1 MFRHDSIMIPVL
13 MFSLDSILKFYAR
26 LGRIQPYFEHAG
38 LPILGI
44 FIATLLV
51 SLTEPAIPALL
62 QPLLDKGFVGNGLSL
77 WKVPAAIIGLF
88 ALRGLAGFLAQ
99 YFLAVLSNN
108 AMQKLRTALFAK
120 MQRIR
125 INELAKITSSSLSN
139 TIVHEIQNGTT
150 QLVNSLLSIL
160 KDSLTLIALLTYLL
174 YLNWQLTLIVFTI
187 IPGVAAIMKYFSK
200 RLGSIAKTVQK
211 TTDEL
216 AYVVEE
222 NVLAQRMVRLHH
234 AQDLQTARFE
244 LLSAALRR
252 LSIKGIMGGSAM
264 TPLTQMLA
272 ATALSVVICIALW
285 QNGTG
290 TSISVGG
297 FAAFIMAMLMLV
309 APIKHLSEAAAPLV
323 RGLAAVERG
332 LDFVDALVDE
342 QSGNLPVPAQKTSA
356 IVLRFEGVKLRYK
369 NAGGWALDGVSLNI
383 QTGQKVALVG
393 TSGSGK
399 TSLINLL
406 PRFLEPTEGAIFL
419 NEQAIYEWDLAALR
433 KQFSY
438 VSQDVV
444 MFNDT
449 LGANVA
455 LGDPT
460 PSPSLIQQA
469 LQAAHLGEL
478 VSSLPSGIDTVVGH
492 NAAQLSGGQRQRLAI
507 ARAIYKNAPI
517 LLLDEATSA
526 LDNESERAVQQAL
539 DELMRGRTTLVVAH
553 RLSTVQSADSIVVMS
568 KGKIV
573 ETGTHETLLAQGA
586 HYARLYQMGLAD

>member
-1 MFRHDSIMIPVL
+1 MIVLL
-13 MFSLDSILKFYAR
+13 MFSQDAIQKFYAR
-26 LGRIQPYFEHAG
+26 LGRIQPYFDRAG

-62 QPLLDKGFVGNGLSL
+62 QPLLDKGFTSNGLSL
-77 WKVPAAIIGLF
+77 WKVPASIMGLF

-108 AMQKLRTALFAK
+108 AMLKLRTALFAK

-125 INELAKITSSSLSN
+125 VNELAKTTSSSLSN

-160 KDSLTLIALLTYLL
+160 KDSLTLIALLAYLL

-187 IPGVAAIMKYFSK
+187 FPGVIAIMKYFSK
-200 RLGSIAKTVQK
+200 RLGRIAKTVQK
-211 TTDEL
+211 TTDDL

-234 AQDLQTARFE
+234 AQAMQTVRFE
-244 LLSAALRR
+244 ILSAALRR

-272 ATALSVVICIALW
+272 ATALSAVICIALW
-285 QNGTG
+285 QNNAGNNIT
-290 TSISVGG
+290 VGG

-323 RGLAAVERG
+323 RGLAAIERG
-332 LDFVDALVDE
+332 LDFVDAQVDE
-342 QSGNLPVPAQKTSA
+342 TSGKLPAPIDAVTALA
-356 IVLRFEGVKLRYK
+356 LRFAGVKLRYLDA
-369 NAGGWALDGVSLNI
+369 NGWALGGITLNI
-383 QTGQKVALVG
+383 KAGQKIALVG

-419 NEQAIYEWDLAALR
+419 NGQAIHDWDLTALR
-433 KQFSY
+433 KQFAY

-449 LGANVA
+449 LAANVA
-455 LGDPT
+455 LGDPN
-460 PSPSLIQQA
+460 PSTGLIRQA
-469 LQAAHLGEL
+469 LQAAHLAEL
-478 VSSLPSGIDTVVGH
+478 VSTLPQGIHTLVGH

-539 DELMRGRTTLVVAH
+539 DALMQGRTTLVVAH
-553 RLSTVQSADSIVVMS
+553 RLSTVQSADCIVVMS
-568 KGKIV
+568 HGLIT
-573 ETGTHETLLAQGA
+573 EMGSHEALLAQGG
-586 HYARLYQMGLAD
+586 HYARLYQMGLSD

>member
-1 MFRHDSIMIPVL
+1 
-13 MFSLDSILKFYAR
+13 MFSLDSIRKFYAR
-26 LGRIQPYFEHAG
+26 LGRIQPYFENAG

-62 QPLLDKGFVGNGLSL
+62 QPLLDKGFVNNGLSL

-88 ALRGLAGFLAQ
+88 AVRGLAGFLAQ

-108 AMQKLRTALFAK
+108 AMQKLRTALFSK

-125 INELAKITSSSLSN
+125 LNELAKTTSSTLSN

-160 KDSLTLIALLTYLL
+160 KDSLTLIALLAYLL

-200 RLGSIAKTVQK
+200 RLSRIAGSVQR
-211 TTDEL
+211 TTDDL

-234 AQDLQTARFE
+234 AQNLQTTRFE
-244 LLSAALRR
+244 RLSTALRR

-272 ATALSVVICIALW
+272 AIALSVVICIALW
-285 QNGTG
+285 QNSSGA
-290 TSISVGG
+290 SISVGG

-332 LDFVDALVDE
+332 LDFVDSLVDE
-342 QSGNLPVPAQKTSA
+342 TSGSLQAPEKQTSIA
-356 IVLRFEGVKLRYK
+356 LRFDGIKLRYK
-369 NAGGWALDGVSLNI
+369 DASGWALGGVSFDI
-383 QTGQKVALVG
+383 HKGQKFALVG

-406 PRFLEPTEGAIFL
+406 PRFLEPTEGVIFL
-419 NEQAIYEWDLAALR
+419 NEQAISSWDLIALR
-433 KQFSY
+433 QQFAY

-449 LGANVA
+449 LAANVA
-455 LGDPT
+455 LGDPA
-460 PSPSLIQQA
+460 PSPTLIQQA
-469 LQAAHLGEL
+469 LEAAHLSEL
-478 VSSLPSGIDTVVGH
+478 ITSLPNGIHTVVGH

-553 RLSTVQSADSIVVMS
+553 RLSTVQSADCIVVMER
-568 KGKIV
+568 GKVI
-573 ETGTHETLLAQGA
+573 EMGTHEALLTQAG
-586 HYARLYQMGLAD
+586 HYARLYQMGLSD

>member
-1 MFRHDSIMIPVL
+1 MIAVL
-13 MFSLDSILKFYAR
+13 MFSLDAIRKFYAR
-26 LGRIQPYFEHAG
+26 LSRIQPYFERAG
-38 LPILGI
+38 PPISGI

-125 INELAKITSSSLSN
+125 LNELAKTTSSSLSN

-160 KDSLTLIALLTYLL
+160 KDSLTLMALLAYLL

-200 RLGSIAKTVQK
+200 RLGRIARVVQK
-211 TTDEL
+211 TTDDL

-222 NVLAQRMVRLHH
+222 NVLAQRMVRLHD
-234 AQDLQTARFE
+234 AQGLQTARFE

-272 ATALSVVICIALW
+272 ATALSAVICVALW
-285 QNGTG
+285 QNNTG

-332 LDFVDALVDE
+332 LDFVDSLVDE
-342 QSGNLPVPAQKTSA
+342 TSGNLPAPSQKTSTIA
-356 IVLRFEGVKLRYK
+356 LRFKNIKLHYK
-369 NAGGWALDGVSLNI
+369 DSSGWALDGVSLDI

-406 PRFLEPTEGAIFL
+406 PRFLEPTDGTIFL
-419 NEQAIYEWDLAALR
+419 NGQAIGDWDLAVLR
-433 KQFSY
+433 KQFAY

-460 PSPSLIQQA
+460 PSPILIRQA

-478 VSSLPSGIDTVVGH
+478 VASLPSGIHTMVGH

-553 RLSTVQSADSIVVMS
+553 RLSTVQSADSIAVMS
-568 KGKIV
+568 QGKIV
-573 ETGTHETLLAQGA
+573 EMGTHETLLTQGG
-586 HYARLYQMGLAD
+586 HYARLYQMGLSD

>member
-1 MFRHDSIMIPVL
+1 MIAVL
-13 MFSLDSILKFYAR
+13 MFSLDAIRKFYAR

-125 INELAKITSSSLSN
+125 IDELAKTTSSSLSN

-160 KDSLTLIALLTYLL
+160 KDSLTLMALLAYLL

-200 RLGSIAKTVQK
+200 RLGRIAKTVQK

-234 AQDLQTARFE
+234 AQGLQTARFE

-285 QNGTG
+285 QNSAG

-332 LDFVDALVDE
+332 LDFVDAMVDE
-342 QSGNLPVPAQKTSA
+342 TSGSLPAPIQKASSIA
-356 IVLRFEGVKLRYK
+356 LRFENIKLRYK
-369 NAGGWALDGVSLNI
+369 DASGWALGGVSLDI
-383 QTGQKVALVG
+383 QTGQKIALVG

-419 NEQAIYEWDLAALR
+419 NGQAIGDWNLIALR
-433 KQFSY
+433 KQFAY

-455 LGDPT
+455 LGDPA
-460 PSPSLIQQA
+460 PSLSLIRQA

-478 VSSLPSGIDTVVGH
+478 VASLPSGIHTMVGH

-553 RLSTVQSADSIVVMS
+553 RLSTVQSADCIVVMER
-568 KGKIV
+568 GKVI
-573 ETGTHETLLAQGA
+573 EMGTHEALLTQAG
-586 HYARLYQMGLAD
+586 HYARLYQMGLSD

>member
-1 MFRHDSIMIPVL
+1 
-13 MFSLDSILKFYAR
+13 MFSADAIQKFYAR
-26 LGRIQPYFEHAG
+26 LRRI
-38 LPILGI
+38 LPFFDNASLPFVGI
-44 FIATLLV
+44 FIATLIV

-77 WKVPAAIIGLF
+77 WKVPVAIMGLF
-88 ALRGLAGFLAQ
+88 ALRGFAGFLAQ

-108 AMQKLRTALFAK
+108 AMQKLRSSLFAK
-120 MQRIR
+120 MQRIHMS
-125 INELAKITSSSLSN
+125 EFSKTTSSSLSN

-160 KDSLTLIALLTYLL
+160 KDSLTLVALMSYLI

-200 RLGSIAKTVQK
+200 RLGKIAKTVQK
-211 TTDEL
+211 TTDDL

-234 AQDLQTARFE
+234 AQEAQTTRFDT
-244 LLSAALRR
+244 LSNALRR
-252 LSIKGIMGGSAM
+252 LSIKAIMGGSAM

-285 QNGTG
+285 QNSTG

-297 FAAFIMAMLMLV
+297 FVAFIMAMLMLV

-332 LDFVDALVDE
+332 LDFIDSFADE
-342 QSGNLPVPAQKTSA
+342 TPGLLLAPTNKAVPAISFKN
-356 IVLRFEGVKLRYK
+356 IKLRYK
-369 NAGGWALDGVSLNI
+369 DTSGWALDGITLDI
-383 QTGQKVALVG
+383 HAGQKIALVG

-406 PRFLEPTEGAIFL
+406 PRFLEPTEGVIL
-419 NEQAIYEWDLAALR
+419 LSGQISSDWNLVELR
-433 KQFSY
+433 KQFAY
-438 VSQDVV
+438 VSQEVV

-449 LGANVA
+449 LAANVA
-455 LGDPT
+455 LGDAH
-460 PSPSLIQQA
+460 PSPRLIEQA
-469 LQAAHLGEL
+469 LQAAHLGDYL
-478 VSSLPSGIDTVVGH
+478 ATLPLGIHTVVGH

-539 DELMRGRTTLVVAH
+539 SELMQGRTTLVVAH
-553 RLSTVQSADSIVVMS
+553 RLSTVQSADCIVVMS
-568 KGKIV
+568 HGKIV
-573 ETGTHETLLAQGA
+573 ETGSHDALLAKGEQ
-586 HYARLYQMGLAD
+586 YARLYQMGLSN

>member
-1 MFRHDSIMIPVL
+1 
-13 MFSLDSILKFYAR
+13 
-26 LGRIQPYFEHAG
+26 
-38 LPILGI
+38 
-44 FIATLLV
+44 V

-125 INELAKITSSSLSN
+125 LNELAKTTTSSLSN

-160 KDSLTLIALLTYLL
+160 KDSLTLMALLAYLL

-200 RLGSIAKTVQK
+200 RLGRIARVVQK
-211 TTDEL
+211 TTDDL

-222 NVLAQRMVRLHH
+222 NVLAQRMVRLHD
-234 AQDLQTARFE
+234 AQGLQTARFE

-272 ATALSVVICIALW
+272 ATALSAVICVALW
-285 QNGTG
+285 QNNTG

-332 LDFVDALVDE
+332 LDFVDSLVDE
-342 QSGNLPVPAQKTSA
+342 TSGNLPAPSQKTSTIA
-356 IVLRFEGVKLRYK
+356 LRFKNIKLHYK
-369 NAGGWALDGVSLNI
+369 DSSGWALDGVSLDI

-406 PRFLEPTEGAIFL
+406 PRFLEPTDGTIFL
-419 NEQAIYEWDLAALR
+419 NGQAIGDWDLAVLR
-433 KQFSY
+433 KQFAY

-460 PSPSLIQQA
+460 PSPILIRQA

-478 VSSLPSGIDTVVGH
+478 VASLPSGIHTMVGH

-553 RLSTVQSADSIVVMS
+553 RLSTVQSADSIAVMS
-568 KGKIV
+568 QGKIM
-573 ETGTHETLLAQGA
+573 EMGTHETLLTQGG
-586 HYARLYQMGLAD
+586 HYARLYQMGLSD

>member
-1 MFRHDSIMIPVL
+1 M
-13 MFSLDSILKFYAR
+13 
-26 LGRIQPYFEHAG
+26 
-38 LPILGI
+38 
-44 FIATLLV
+44 
-51 SLTEPAIPALL
+51 ALL
-62 QPLLDKGFVGNGLSL
+62 
-77 WKVPAAIIGLF
+77 A
-88 ALRGLAGFLAQ
+88 
-99 YFLAVLSNN
+99 
-108 AMQKLRTALFAK
+108 
-120 MQRIR
+120 
-125 INELAKITSSSLSN
+125 
-139 TIVHEIQNGTT
+139 
-150 QLVNSLLSIL
+150 
-160 KDSLTLIALLTYLL
+160 YLL

-200 RLGSIAKTVQK
+200 RLGRIARVVQK
-211 TTDEL
+211 TTDDL

-222 NVLAQRMVRLHH
+222 NVLAQRMVRLHD
-234 AQDLQTARFE
+234 AQGLQTARFE

-272 ATALSVVICIALW
+272 ATALSAVICVALW
-285 QNGTG
+285 QNNTG

-332 LDFVDALVDE
+332 LDFVDSLVDE
-342 QSGNLPVPAQKTSA
+342 TSGNLPAPSQKTSTIA
-356 IVLRFEGVKLRYK
+356 LRFKNIKLHYK
-369 NAGGWALDGVSLNI
+369 DSSGWALDGVSLDI

-406 PRFLEPTEGAIFL
+406 PRFLEPTDGTIFL
-419 NEQAIYEWDLAALR
+419 NGQAIGDWDLAVLR
-433 KQFSY
+433 KQFAY

-460 PSPSLIQQA
+460 PSPILIRQA

-478 VSSLPSGIDTVVGH
+478 VASLPSGIHTMVGH

-553 RLSTVQSADSIVVMS
+553 RLSTVQSADSIAVMS
-568 KGKIV
+568 QGKIV
-573 ETGTHETLLAQGA
+573 EMGTHETLLTQGG
-586 HYARLYQMGLAD
+586 HYARLYQMGLSD

>member
-1 MFRHDSIMIPVL
+1 MIAVL
-13 MFSLDSILKFYAR
+13 MFSPDAIRKFYAR
-26 LGRIQPYFEHAG
+26 LSRIRPYFEHAG
-38 LPILGI
+38 LPVIGI
-44 FIATLLV
+44 FIATLIV

-62 QPLLDKGFVGNGLSL
+62 QPLLDKGFVSNGLSL

-88 ALRGLAGFLAQ
+88 AVRGLSGFIAQ

-108 AMQKLRTALFAK
+108 AMKKLRSALFSK
-120 MQRIR
+120 MQRIC
-125 INELAKITSSSLSN
+125 INELAKKTSSSLSN

-160 KDSLTLIALLTYLL
+160 KDSLTLMALLAYLL

-187 IPGVAAIMKYFSK
+187 IPGVALIMKYFSK
-200 RLGSIAKTVQK
+200 RLGRIAKTVQK

-285 QNGTG
+285 QNSAG

-309 APIKHLSEAAAPLV
+309 APIKHLSEAAAPMV

-332 LDFVDALVDE
+332 LDFIDSPIDE
-342 QSGNLPVPAQKTSA
+342 TSGNLPAPAIQTA
-356 IVLRFEGVKLRYK
+356 TALGFAGIKLRYK
-369 NAGGWALDGVSLNI
+369 DASGWALDGVSLDI

-406 PRFLEPTEGAIFL
+406 PRFLEPTEGSIFL
-419 NEQAIYEWDLAALR
+419 NGQDICDWHLTDLR
-433 KQFSY
+433 KQFAY

-460 PSPSLIQQA
+460 PSPNLIQQA

-478 VSSLPSGIDTVVGH
+478 VASLPSGIHTMVGH

-553 RLSTVQSADSIVVMS
+553 RLSTVQSADCIVVMER
-568 KGKIV
+568 GKVV
-573 ETGTHETLLAQGA
+573 EMGTHETLLAQGH
-586 HYARLYQMGLAD
+586 HYARLHQMGLTSEPTS

>member
-1 MFRHDSIMIPVL
+1 MI
-13 MFSLDSILKFYAR
+13 SLAAIRKFYAR
-26 LGRIQPYFEHAG
+26 LGRIRPYFEHATMP
-38 LPILGI
+38 LAGI
-44 FIATLLV
+44 FLATLIV

-77 WKVPAAIIGLF
+77 WKVPVSIIGLF
-88 ALRGLAGFLAQ
+88 ALRGLASFLAQ
-99 YFLAVLSNN
+99 YFLAILSND

-120 MQRIR
+120 MQRIKVS
-125 INELAKITSSSLSN
+125 ELVKTSSSSLSN

-160 KDSLTLIALLTYLL
+160 KDSLTLAALLTYLL

-200 RLGSIAKTVQK
+200 RLGQIAKTAQT
-211 TTDEL
+211 TTDDL

-234 AQDLQTARFE
+234 AQSMQTARFE
-244 LLSAALRR
+244 VLSAQLRR
-252 LSIKGIMGGSAM
+252 LSIKSIMGGSAM

-272 ATALSVVICIALW
+272 ATALSAVICIALW
-285 QNGTG
+285 QNSAG

-332 LDFVDALVDE
+332 LDFIDAPIDE
-342 QSGNLPVPAQKTSA
+342 VSGSSLAPQSFAQTPVLSFQN
-356 IVLRFEGVKLRYK
+356 IKLRYPG
-369 NAGGWALDGVSLNI
+369 ASDYAIDGLSLDI
-383 QTGQKVALVG
+383 QQGQKIALVG
-393 TSGSGK
+393 SSGSGK

-406 PRFLEPTEGAIFL
+406 PRFLEPTEGMIFL
-419 NEQAIYEWDLAALR
+419 NGQPLADWDMVALR
-433 KQFSY
+433 EQFAY

-449 LGANVA
+449 LAANVA
-455 LGDPT
+455 LGDPR
-460 PSPSLIQQA
+460 PSLELIQQA
-469 LQAAHLGEL
+469 LQAAHLAEL
-478 VSSLPSGIDTVVGH
+478 VNTLPTGMHTVLGH

-526 LDNESERAVQQAL
+526 LDNKSERAVQQAL
-539 DELMRGRTTLVVAH
+539 GGLMQGRTTLVVAH
-553 RLSTVQSADSIVVMS
+553 RLSTVQSADCIVVMAQ
-568 KGKIV
+568 GKIV
-573 ETGTHETLLAQGA
+573 EMGAHEALLAHAG
-586 HYARLYQMGLAD
+586 HYQRLYEMGL

>member
-1 MFRHDSIMIPVL
+1 
-13 MFSLDSILKFYAR
+13 MFSLDAIRKFYAR

-125 INELAKITSSSLSN
+125 INELAKTTSSSLSN

-160 KDSLTLIALLTYLL
+160 KDSLTLMALLAYLL

-187 IPGVAAIMKYFSK
+187 IPGVAVIMKYFSK
-200 RLGSIAKTVQK
+200 RLGRIARVVQK
-211 TTDEL
+211 TTDDL

-272 ATALSVVICIALW
+272 ATALSAVICIALW
-285 QNGTG
+285 QNSAG

-332 LDFVDALVDE
+332 LDFVDSLVDE
-342 QSGNLPVPAQKTSA
+342 TSGSLPEPIQKKVTTA
-356 IVLRFEGVKLRYK
+356 LRFEDIKLRYK
-369 NAGGWALDGVSLNI
+369 DASGWALDGVSLDI
-383 QTGQKVALVG
+383 QSGQKVALVG

-419 NEQAIYEWDLAALR
+419 NGQAIGDWDLIALR
-433 KQFSY
+433 KQFAY

-460 PSPSLIQQA
+460 PSLSLIRQA

-478 VSSLPSGIDTVVGH
+478 VASLPSGIHTVVGH

-553 RLSTVQSADSIVVMS
+553 RLSTVQSADCIVVMER
-568 KGKIV
+568 GKVI
-573 ETGTHETLLAQGA
+573 EMGTHETLLTQGG
-586 HYARLYQMGLAD
+586 HYARLYQMGLSD

>member
-1 MFRHDSIMIPVL
+1 
-13 MFSLDSILKFYAR
+13 MFSLDAIRKFYAR
-26 LGRIQPYFEHAG
+26 LSRIQPYFERAG
-38 LPILGI
+38 PPISGI

-125 INELAKITSSSLSN
+125 LNELAKTTSSSLSN

-160 KDSLTLIALLTYLL
+160 KDSLTLMALLAYLL

-200 RLGSIAKTVQK
+200 RLGRIARVVQK
-211 TTDEL
+211 TTDDL

-222 NVLAQRMVRLHH
+222 NVLAQRMVRLHD
-234 AQDLQTARFE
+234 AQGLQTARFE

-272 ATALSVVICIALW
+272 ATALSAVICVALW
-285 QNGTG
+285 QNNTG

-332 LDFVDALVDE
+332 LDFVDSLVDE
-342 QSGNLPVPAQKTSA
+342 TSGNLPAPSQKTSTIA
-356 IVLRFEGVKLRYK
+356 LRFKNIKLHYK
-369 NAGGWALDGVSLNI
+369 DSSGWALDGVSLDI

-406 PRFLEPTEGAIFL
+406 PRFLEPTDGTIFL
-419 NEQAIYEWDLAALR
+419 NGQAIGDWDLAVLR
-433 KQFSY
+433 KQFAY

-460 PSPSLIQQA
+460 PSPILIRQA

-478 VSSLPSGIDTVVGH
+478 VASLPSGIHTMVGH

-553 RLSTVQSADSIVVMS
+553 RLSTVQSADSIAVMS
-568 KGKIV
+568 QGKIV
-573 ETGTHETLLAQGA
+573 EMGTHETLLTQGG
-586 HYARLYQMGLAD
+586 HYARLYQMGLSD

>member
-1 MFRHDSIMIPVL
+1 
-13 MFSLDSILKFYAR
+13 MFSLDAIRKFYAR
-26 LGRIQPYFEHAG
+26 LSRIQPYFERAG
-38 LPILGI
+38 PPISGI

-125 INELAKITSSSLSN
+125 LNELAKTTTSSLSN

-160 KDSLTLIALLTYLL
+160 KDSLTLMALLAYLL

-200 RLGSIAKTVQK
+200 RLGRIARVVQK
-211 TTDEL
+211 TTDDL

-222 NVLAQRMVRLHH
+222 NVLAQRMVRLHD
-234 AQDLQTARFE
+234 AQGLQTARFE

-272 ATALSVVICIALW
+272 ATALSAVICVALW
-285 QNGTG
+285 QNNTG

-332 LDFVDALVDE
+332 LDFVDSLVDE
-342 QSGNLPVPAQKTSA
+342 TSGNLPAPSQKTSTIA
-356 IVLRFEGVKLRYK
+356 LRFKNIKLHYK
-369 NAGGWALDGVSLNI
+369 DSSGWALDGVSLDI

-406 PRFLEPTEGAIFL
+406 PRFLEPTDGTIFL
-419 NEQAIYEWDLAALR
+419 NGQAIGDWDLAVLR
-433 KQFSY
+433 KQFAY

-460 PSPSLIQQA
+460 PSPILIRQA

-478 VSSLPSGIDTVVGH
+478 VASLPSGIHTMVGH

-553 RLSTVQSADSIVVMS
+553 RLSTVQSADSIAVMS
-568 KGKIV
+568 QGKIV
-573 ETGTHETLLAQGA
+573 EMGTHETLLTQGG
-586 HYARLYQMGLAD
+586 HYARLYQMGLSD

>member
-1 MFRHDSIMIPVL
+1 MIAAL
-13 MFSLDSILKFYAR
+13 MFSLDALRKFYAR
-26 LGRIQPYFEHAG
+26 LGRIRPYFENAE

-77 WKVPAAIIGLF
+77 WKVPVAIMGLF

-99 YFLAVLSNN
+99 YFLAVVSNN
-108 AMQKLRTALFAK
+108 AMKKLRAALFSK

-125 INELAKITSSSLSN
+125 ISELAKTTSSSLSN

-150 QLVNSLLSIL
+150 QFVNSLLSIL
-160 KDSLTLIALLTYLL
+160 KDSLTLMALLAYLL

-187 IPGVAAIMKYFSK
+187 IPGVAGIMKYFSK
-200 RLGSIAKTVQK
+200 RLVRIAKTVQK

-272 ATALSVVICIALW
+272 ATALSAVICIALW
-285 QNGTG
+285 QNSTG

-323 RGLAAVERG
+323 RGLAAIERG
-332 LDFVDALVDE
+332 LDFVDSLVDE
-342 QSGNLPVPAQKTSA
+342 TSGSLSA
-356 IVLRFEGVKLRYK
+356 PSEMNSTVLRFDSVKLRYK
-369 NAGGWALDGVSLNI
+369 DASGWALDGVSLTI
-383 QTGQKVALVG
+383 QAGQKIALVG

-406 PRFLEPTEGAIFL
+406 PRFLEPTDGAIFL
-419 NEQAIYEWDLAALR
+419 NEQAISEWDLAVLR
-433 KQFSY
+433 KQFAY

-455 LGDPT
+455 LGDPA

-469 LQAAHLGEL
+469 LQAAHLGEF
-478 VSSLPSGIDTVVGH
+478 VASLPSGIHTVVGH
-492 NAAQLSGGQRQRLAI
+492 NATQLSGGQRQRLAI

-553 RLSTVQSADSIVVMS
+553 RLSTVQSADCIVVMER
-568 KGKIV
+568 GKVV
-573 ETGTHETLLAQGA
+573 EVGTHEALLAQGG
-586 HYARLYQMGLAD
+586 HYARLYQMGLSD

>member
-1 MFRHDSIMIPVL
+1 MIAVL
-13 MFSLDSILKFYAR
+13 MFSLDAIRKFYAR
-26 LGRIQPYFEHAG
+26 LSRIQPYFERAG
-38 LPILGI
+38 PPISGI

-125 INELAKITSSSLSN
+125 LNELAKTTTSSLSN

-160 KDSLTLIALLTYLL
+160 KDSLTLMALLAYLL

-200 RLGSIAKTVQK
+200 RLGRIARVVQK
-211 TTDEL
+211 TTDDL

-222 NVLAQRMVRLHH
+222 NVLAQRMVRLHD
-234 AQDLQTARFE
+234 AQGLQTARFE

-272 ATALSVVICIALW
+272 ATALSAVICVALW
-285 QNGTG
+285 QNNTG

-332 LDFVDALVDE
+332 LDFVDSLVDE
-342 QSGNLPVPAQKTSA
+342 TSGNLPAPSQKTSTIA
-356 IVLRFEGVKLRYK
+356 LRFKNIKLHYK
-369 NAGGWALDGVSLNI
+369 DSSGWALDGVSLDI

-406 PRFLEPTEGAIFL
+406 PRFLEPTDGTIFL
-419 NEQAIYEWDLAALR
+419 NGQAIGDWDLAVLR
-433 KQFSY
+433 KQFAY

-460 PSPSLIQQA
+460 PSPILIRQA

-478 VSSLPSGIDTVVGH
+478 VASLPSGIHTMVGH

-553 RLSTVQSADSIVVMS
+553 RLSTVQSADSIAVMS
-568 KGKIV
+568 QGKIV
-573 ETGTHETLLAQGA
+573 EMGTHETLLTQGG
-586 HYARLYQMGLAD
+586 HYARLYQMGLSD

>member
-1 MFRHDSIMIPVL
+1 
-13 MFSLDSILKFYAR
+13 MFSLDAIQKFYAR
-26 LGRIQPYFEHAG
+26 LGKIQPYFEHAG

-125 INELAKITSSSLSN
+125 INELAKTTSSSLSN

-160 KDSLTLIALLTYLL
+160 KDSLTLMALLAYLL

-200 RLGSIAKTVQK
+200 RLGGIAKTVQK
-211 TTDEL
+211 TTDDL

-222 NVLAQRMVRLHH
+222 NVLAQRMVRLHQ
-234 AQDLQTARFE
+234 AQGLQTARFE

-272 ATALSVVICIALW
+272 ATALSAVICIALW
-285 QNGTG
+285 QNNAG

-332 LDFVDALVDE
+332 LDFVDSLVDE
-342 QSGNLPVPAQKTSA
+342 TSGRLPVPMQKTSTA
-356 IVLRFEGVKLRYK
+356 LRFNNVKLRYK
-369 NAGGWALDGVSLNI
+369 DASGWALDGVSLTI

-419 NEQAIYEWDLAALR
+419 NEQAIPEWDLAVLR
-433 KQFSY
+433 KQFAY

-455 LGDPT
+455 LGDPN

-469 LQAAHLGEL
+469 LQAAHLDEL
-478 VSSLPSGIDTVVGH
+478 IASLPSGIHTVVGH

-539 DELMRGRTTLVVAH
+539 DELMQGRTTLVVAH

-573 ETGTHETLLAQGA
+573 EMGTHEALLAQGT